1 MLYIGP
7 HVSISSSIA
16 LAPERAHSLGATGFA
31 LFSKNQ
37 RMWKSPS
44 LKEEEIVS
52 FKENMNK
59 YGFTKESVL
68 PHAGYLINPA
78 SPDEELK
85 AKSLSLFLL
94 EMERLKALGIDKINI
109 HPGAYKEGDKK
120 DGIKRS
126 ASMIDKVLS
135 AFPEMFVAVENTAGA
150 GTIIGSSFEELDELL
165 CFIKEKDRVGF
176 TLDTAHLY
184 GAGYD
189 VENDADGILD
199 LFFSRFGSSKLM
211 GMHLNDSKVPLASK
225 KDRHDN
231 LGKGLI
237 GWEAFHRI
245 VKRKEVQDIPLIL
258 ETPDEALWSEEI
270 KELLNVQ

>member
-7 HVSISSSIA
+7 HVSISESIA
-16 LAPERAHSLGATGFA
+16 LAPERAHALGATGFA

-44 LKEEEIVS
+44 LKEEEIIL
-52 FKENMNK
+52 FKKSMEKNGYSSEN
-59 YGFTKESVL
+59 VL

-78 SPDEELK
+78 SPDEELGK
-85 AKSLSLFLL
+85 KSLTLFLL
-94 EMERLKALGIDKINI
+94 EMERLRALGLERINI
-109 HPGAYKEGDKK
+109 HPGAYKEGDRK

-126 ASMIDKVLS
+126 AAMIDTVLS
-135 AFPEMFVAVENTAGA
+135 SFPSMFVSIENTAGA
-150 GTIIGSSFEELDELL
+150 GTIIGSTFEELDELL
-165 CFIKEKDRVGF
+165 SYIKEKDRVGF

-189 VENDADGILD
+189 VRNDISKILD
-199 LFFSRFGSSKLM
+199 NFFSRFGDEKLL

-237 GWEAFHRI
+237 GWDAFREI
-245 VKRKEVQDIPLIL
+245 VKRKEVQNIPLIL
-258 ETPDEALWSEEI
+258 ETPDETLWSEEI
-270 KELLNVQ
+270 KKLLNVQ

>member
-7 HVSISSSIA
+7 HVSISESIA
-16 LAPERAHSLGATGFA
+16 LAPERAHALGATGFA

-44 LKEEEIVS
+44 LKEEEIIL
-52 FKENMNK
+52 FKKSMEKNGYSSEN
-59 YGFTKESVL
+59 VL

-78 SPDEELK
+78 SPDEELGK
-85 AKSLSLFLL
+85 KSLTLFLL
-94 EMERLKALGIDKINI
+94 EMERLRALGLERINI
-109 HPGAYKEGDKK
+109 HPGAYKEGDRK

-126 ASMIDKVLS
+126 AAMIDTVLS
-135 AFPEMFVAVENTAGA
+135 SFPSMFVSIENTAGA
-150 GTIIGSSFEELDELL
+150 GTIIGSTFEELDELL
-165 CFIKEKDRVGF
+165 SYIKEKDRVGF
-176 TLDTAHLY
+176 TLDTAHIY

-189 VENDADGILD
+189 VRNDISKILGN
-199 LFFSRFGSSKLM
+199 FFSRIGYEKLL

-237 GWEAFHRI
+237 GWDAFREI
-245 VKRKEVQDIPLIL
+245 VKRKEVQNIPLIL
-258 ETPDEALWSEEI
+258 ETPDETLWSEEI
-270 KELLNVQ
+270 KKLLNVQ